1 MYGTIIYQLSENGRK
16 DSLVKGGN
24 GKKRQEIR
32 CEIKPEDLK
41 LFFVDC
47 DGNARLKIEFKTV
60 NVEMQKDGYGLYSIK
75 NDYCEIEFDSV
86 QTAEDLI
93 KWEKER
99 NEKIENKLNEFNP
112 KIKSL
117 NEDYYKNKKEAEL
130 KREQEQKLKDE
141 ELKQRKAELEQDK
154 KEWIKKFGSDYL
166 QRAFKL
172 GYDSQRQYVLERV
185 NQELPGFA
193 IDFDYLA
200 NWQSRTFPSLK
211 ALETVE
217 NLIDKGY
224 DAKVVWLTHPTYE
237 IDESEEDWEK
247 QEAIAITG
255 YLDKYYL
262 VKILD

>member
-24 GKKRQEIR
+24 GKRKQEIH
-32 CEIKPEDLK
+32 CEIKPEDLE
-41 LFFVDC
+41 LFFVDY
-47 DGNARLKIEFKTV
+47 DGNARLKIEFRTV
-60 NVEMQKDGYGLYSIK
+60 DVEMQKDGYGLYSIK
-75 NDYCEIEFDSV
+75 NDHREIEFDSV

-99 NEKIENKLNEFNP
+99 NERIENKLNEFNP
-112 KIKSL
+112 KIKAL
-117 NEDYYKNKKEAEL
+117 NQEYYKNRKELEL
-130 KREQEQKLKDE
+130 KIQEEQKLKDE
-141 ELKQRKAELEQDK
+141 ELRQRKIELEQNK
-154 KEWIKKFGSDYL
+154 KEWIEKFGSDYL

-185 NQELPGFA
+185 NQELPGFTV
-193 IDFDYLA
+193 DFDDLA
-200 NWQSRTFPSLK
+200 NWQNRTFPSLK
-211 ALETVE
+211 ALEIVE

-224 DAKVVWLTHPTYE
+224 DAKIVWLTHPTYE

-262 VKILD
+262 VKILN